1 MVSAKRTAFFVAGLT
16 VLLASYPSTG
26 HAQDDEVGYPITN
39 QTLIEGC
46 QRCHAV
52 DEAGRMSR
60 ISFLRKTPEGWQT
73 SVRRMAAL
81 HNAPLTAEG
90 AREIVRYLSDHQG
103 IAPEELRP
111 ALFEVERRL
120 IDHDYEGD
128 SGVEFTCIQCHSMGR
143 VMTQRRT
150 KEEWGLLLATHR
162 GLYPLVD
169 RQAFRRAGPPPTE
182 PGPDGRPPDARHP
195 MDKAIDHLSSVY
207 PLETTDWSAWSA
219 TMRSPRLAGTWAL
232 SGYEP
237 GKGPVYGTVTI
248 SVNPDDDA
256 AFATTS
262 SYTYPE
268 SGEVVQRS
276 GQALVYTGYQWRG
289 RSNPGTDSELRE
301 VMFVERNQRE
311 MSGRW
316 FTGAYDE
323 LGPDIRLQ
331 RVGGDAIVTG
341 VYPRAVARGV
351 PVEVRVFG
359 GGLTAGSVA
368 DLDFG
373 PGVTVASVN
382 DPSTDGSLRVWL
394 TIADDASIG
403 PRDLFAF
410 GTLLEDA
417 LLVHD
422 GVDRIGVTPET
433 GMARVGGGAFP
444 KGYQTYEAIGFSDGA
459 DGESETDDDLTLGR
473 VEVSW
478 SVEEYAA
485 TFGDDDV
492 AFIGSMGQDGVFI
505 PAVDGPNPDRVGSRN
520 NVGDAWVIATHTTAD
535 GSELRARAHLLVT
548 VPLYMRFEPWREVSR

>member
-1 MVSAKRTAFFVAGLT
+1 MLSAKRTAFFAAGLT
-16 VLLASYPSTG
+16 VLLASYPSRG

-39 QTLIEGC
+39 QSLIEGC
-46 QRCHAV
+46 QQCHAV
-52 DEAGRMSR
+52 DETGHMSR
-60 ISFLRKTPEGWQT
+60 ISYLRKTPEGWQT

-81 HNAPLTAEG
+81 HNVPLTAEG

-103 IAPEELRP
+103 LAPEELRP

-169 RQAFRRAGPPPTE
+169 FQGFRRAGPPPTE

-195 MDKAIDHLSSVY
+195 MDRAIDHLSSVY
-207 PLETTDWSAWSA
+207 PLESAEWSAWSA

-237 GKGPVYGTVTI
+237 GKGPIYGTVTI
-248 SVNPDDDA
+248 SVNPNDDA
-256 AFATTS
+256 AFATTA

-268 SGEVVQRS
+268 SDEVAERS

-289 RSNPGTDSELRE
+289 RSNPGAGSELRE

-323 LGPDIRLQ
+323 LGLDIRLQ

-359 GGLTAGSVA
+359 GGLTAGAVA

-382 DPSTDGSLRVWL
+382 EPSTDGSLRVWL

-403 PRDLFAF
+403 ARDLFAF
-410 GTLLEDA
+410 GTLLEGA

-422 GVDRIGVTPET
+422 GVDRIAVTPET

-459 DGESETDDDLTLGR
+459 DGESETDDDLVLGR

-485 TFGDDDV
+485 TFGDDDL
-492 AFIGSMGQDGVFI
+492 AFIGSMGQDGVFL
-505 PAVDGPNPDRVGSRN
+505 PALDGPNPDRAGSRN

-548 VPLYMRFEPWREVSR
+548 VPNYMRFEPWREISR

>member
-1 MVSAKRTAFFVAGLT
+1 MVESRSPQHSVPMVSAKRFAFLVTGLT
-16 VLLASYPSTG
+16 VLLAASPSRG
-26 HAQDDEVGYPITN
+26 YAQDDDVGYPITN

-120 IDHDYEGD
+120 TDHDYEGD

-169 RQAFRRAGPPPTE
+169 FQAFRRAGPPPTE
-182 PGPDGRPPDARHP
+182 PGPGGRPPDARHP

-268 SGEVVQRS
+268 SGEVVKRS

-359 GGLTAGSVA
+359 GGLTAGAVA
-368 DLDFG
+368 DLNFG

-382 DPSTDGSLRVWL
+382 EPSTDGSLRVWL

-403 PRDLFAF
+403 ARDLFAF
-410 GTLLEDA
+410 GTLLEGA

-422 GVDRIGVTPET
+422 GVDRIAVTPET

-459 DGESETDDDLTLGR
+459 DGESETDDDLMLGR

-485 TFGDDDV
+485 TFGDDDL
-492 AFIGSMGQDGVFI
+492 AFIGSMGQDGVFL
-505 PAVDGPNPDRVGSRN
+505 PALDGPNPDRVGSRN
-520 NVGDAWVIATHTTAD
+520 NV
-535 GSELRARAHLLVT
+535 
-548 VPLYMRFEPWREVSR
+548 